1 MLAFRAIVIVET
13 ARFAMKQNTLMDADT
28 IIKAVQAELQRHT
41 FDTFMDEPPSNV
53 RGGRGVVIS
62 GCPACKKP
70 LQSVA
75 QFMHHLVE
83 DVLPATI
90 RHAVTE

>member
-1 MLAFRAIVIVET
+1 
-13 ARFAMKQNTLMDADT
+13 MDAET
-28 IIKAVQAELQRHT
+28 IISAVQAELQRHT
-41 FDTFMDEPPSNV
+41 FDTFMDEPPSIV
-53 RGGRGVVIS
+53 RGGKGVVIS

-75 QFMHHLVE
+75 QFMHHLLQ

-90 RHAVTE
+90 RKAMIE